1 MTHLTPE
8 EFVDAA
14 EGLLSPGRLQHL
26 ERCGTCRREVS
37 ALSALMGEAAGSP
50 CPEPS
55 PLFWEHLSARV
66 RQAVRAEAPPMVP
79 WGLSRLRW
87 PALVPLGVLAALVV
101 AIVATMPHRSRPDA
115 PIGSVSSGSA
125 ERELEFE
132 AAIDDRDWAVLAEL
146 VGPLDWETAAAA
158 GLALTP
164 GDAELVVHELTAEER
179 QELSRLITDELTRA
193 KS

>member
-55 PLFWEHLSARV
+55 PLFWEHLSAWV
-66 RQAVRAEAPPMVP
+66 RQAVRAEAAPTVP

-101 AIVATMPHRSRPDA
+101 ASVATMPLRSRPDDPLA
-115 PIGSVSSGSA
+115 NVSSGSA
-125 ERELEFE
+125 ERALEFE
-132 AAIDDRDWAVLAEL
+132 ATIDDRGWSVVADL
-146 VGPLDWETAAAA
+146 VGPLDWETAEAA

-164 GDAELVVHELTAEER
+164 GNAELVVHELSAEER

>member
-66 RQAVRAEAPPMVP
+66 RQAVRAEAAPTVP

-101 AIVATMPHRSRPDA
+101 ASVATMPHRSRPDA
-115 PIGSVSSGSA
+115 PLASVSSGSA
-125 ERELEFE
+125 ERELEIE
-132 AAIDDRDWAVLAEL
+132 ADDRDWSVLADL

-164 GDAELVVHELTAEER
+164 GDAELVVHELSAEER

>member
-1 MTHLTPE
+1 VTHLTPE

-66 RQAVRAEAPPMVP
+66 RQAVRAEVEPTVP

-101 AIVATMPHRSRPDA
+101 ASVATMPHRSRPDA
-115 PIGSVSSGSA
+115 PLASVSSGSA

-132 AAIDDRDWAVLAEL
+132 ADDRDWSVLADL
-146 VGPLDWETAAAA
+146 VGPLDWETAEAA

-164 GDAELVVHELTAEER
+164 GDAELVVHELSAEER

>member
-66 RQAVRAEAPPMVP
+66 RQAVRAEVEPTVP

-101 AIVATMPHRSRPDA
+101 ASVATMPHRSRPDA
-115 PIGSVSSGSA
+115 PLASVSSGSA
-125 ERELEFE
+125 ERELE
-132 AAIDDRDWAVLAEL
+132 
-146 VGPLDWETAAAA
+146 
-158 GLALTP
+158 
-164 GDAELVVHELTAEER
+164 
-179 QELSRLITDELTRA
+179 
-193 KS
+193 

>member
-66 RQAVRAEAPPMVP
+66 RQAVRAEVEPTVP

-101 AIVATMPHRSRPDA
+101 ASVATMPHRSRPDA
-115 PIGSVSSGSA
+115 PLASVSSGSA

-132 AAIDDRDWAVLAEL
+132 ADDRDWSVLADL
-146 VGPLDWETAAAA
+146 VGPLDWETAEAA

-164 GDAELVVHELTAEER
+164 GDAELVVHELSAEER

>member
-50 CPEPS
+50 FPEPS

-66 RQAVRAEAPPMVP
+66 RQAVRAEAAPLVP
-79 WGLSRLRW
+79 WGLLRLRW
-87 PALVPLGVLAALVV
+87 PALVPLGILAALVA

-115 PIGSVSSGSA
+115 PIASVSSGSA
-125 ERELEFE
+125 ERELEFKRRSTTGTGPSLP
-132 AAIDDRDWAVLAEL
+132 ISWDRST
-146 VGPLDWETAAAA
+146 GRRR
-158 GLALTP
+158 
-164 GDAELVVHELTAEER
+164 R
-179 QELSRLITDELTRA
+179 QPAWR
-193 KS
+193 

>member
-1 MTHLTPE
+1 VTHLTPE

-26 ERCGTCRREVS
+26 ERCGTCRRAVS

-66 RQAVRAEAPPMVP
+66 RQAVRAEVEPTVP

-101 AIVATMPHRSRPDA
+101 ASVATMPHRSRPDA
-115 PIGSVSSGSA
+115 PLASVSSGSA

-132 AAIDDRDWAVLAEL
+132 ADDRDWSVLADL
-146 VGPLDWETAAAA
+146 VGPLDWETAEAA

-164 GDAELVVHELTAEER
+164 GDAELVVHELSAEER